1 MLSVE
6 LKSVN
11 FSYGESENLV
21 LKDINLEIKKGEVIL
36 LCGASGCGKSTLV
49 QAINGIIPE
58 QKEGKLTGQIYINE
72 KDAKTK
78 SVKEKSIDIGS
89 VFQNPKSQ
97 FFHLNTTDEL
107 YFGAANHLV
116 SLEEMN
122 KRLFKIKDEFKISN
136 LINRNIFNLSGGEK
150 QRIACAS
157 VAMNRPNIYV
167 LDEPSSNLDTE
178 SIESL
183 KEILASLKESGATII
198 VAEHR
203 LYYMLDICDKIY
215 YMNSGEIKK
224 EYTREAFLNLS
235 DKERKTMGLRKF
247 SNTEFLEIPSD
258 KIEGEKITIEN
269 MKIKY
274 GSQLIK
280 DISKL
285 EIPKNKII
293 GITGENGA
301 GKSSFVRA
309 FTGLHKT
316 KGCKINGELLN
327 RKKQQS
333 NSFMVMQDV
342 NSQLYCESVLD
353 ELIQLT
359 DESDEV
365 KDKAKKVLEKLN
377 LGNLEDK
384 HPMVLSGGQKQR
396 LAIATALFLN
406 KKYLIFDEPTSGLDY
421 ENMIRVSEILKSL
434 KDKVECILVIT
445 HDKEL
450 IEECVEYEIHFE
462 KDKDY

>member
-1 MLSVE
+1 MLSIE

-167 LDEPSSNLDTE
+167 LDEPSSNLDIE

-215 YMNSGEIKK
+215 YMNNGEIKK
-224 EYTREAFLNLS
+224 EYSRESFLNLS

-247 SNTEFLEIPSD
+247 SNI
-258 KIEGEKITIEN
+258 
-269 MKIKY
+269 
-274 GSQLIK
+274 
-280 DISKL
+280 
-285 EIPKNKII
+285 
-293 GITGENGA
+293 
-301 GKSSFVRA
+301 
-309 FTGLHKT
+309 
-316 KGCKINGELLN
+316 
-327 RKKQQS
+327 
-333 NSFMVMQDV
+333 
-342 NSQLYCESVLD
+342 
-353 ELIQLT
+353 
-359 DESDEV
+359 
-365 KDKAKKVLEKLN
+365 
-377 LGNLEDK
+377 
-384 HPMVLSGGQKQR
+384 
-396 LAIATALFLN
+396 
-406 KKYLIFDEPTSGLDY
+406 
-421 ENMIRVSEILKSL
+421 
-434 KDKVECILVIT
+434 
-445 HDKEL
+445 
-450 IEECVEYEIHFE
+450 
-462 KDKDY
+462 